1 MSHGPARSL
10 SLMLSEPPVL
20 NELCARE
27 SLEGGACSDLPWLH
41 RPTCVDS
48 AQRSLNPELE
58 KKKEN
63 STVLNSHSFVM
74 FCLHFSVLYLL
85 MTPESPELLV
95 L

>member
-1 MSHGPARSL
+1 MSHGPL
-10 SLMLSEPPVL
+10 ELSEPAVL

-27 SLEGGACSDLPWLH
+27 SLEGGACSDPPWLH

-48 AQRSLNPELE
+48 AQKSLNPELE
-58 KKKEN
+58 TRN
-63 STVLNSHSFVM
+63 GTLRNSHSFVM

-85 MTPESPELLV
+85 MNSESPELLV